1 MNTLWE
7 RMGSVMGYDEKLI
20 ENEKLIEGLKKKAQK
35 LRRDVI
41 ISMGVGVAGHI
52 GGSNSSADIVA
63 ALYFY
68 KMKHDP
74 KNPKWKERDRFLLS
88 KGHVGILQ
96 YAALAESGYFP
107 VEDLKHTKEIGSY
120 LQGHPDVQK
129 TPGIEAGTGSLG
141 QGLSIGLGMA
151 LGQRLDHLDSRTYVL
166 VGDGEIAEGQIWEA
180 AMAASAFKADNLTA
194 IVDRNRLQANGKT
207 KERFDTGDIMAKFL
221 SFGWH
226 VIEINGHDMRE
237 ILGALDEAEMVKGVP
252 TAIIANTVKG
262 KGVSFAENVVGYH
275 NGMLTEETYRQ
286 ALQELTGQEQ
296 EA

>member
-1 MNTLWE
+1 
-7 RMGSVMGYDEKLI
+7 MGYDEALI
-20 ENEKLIEGLKKKAQK
+20 EDLKNMAQK

-52 GGSNSSADIVA
+52 GGSNSSADLVA

-68 KMKHDP
+68 KMRHDP
-74 KNPKWKERDRFLLS
+74 NHPKWRERDRFLLS

-120 LQGHPDVQK
+120 LQGHPDVLK

-151 LGQRLDHLDSRTYVL
+151 LGQRLDGLDSRTYVL

-194 IVDRNRLQANGKT
+194 IVDRNGLQANGRT
-207 KERFDTGDIMAKFL
+207 KERFDTGDIIAKFL

-226 VIEINGHDMRE
+226 VIEIDGHNMKE
-237 ILGALDEAEMVKGVP
+237 ILRALDEADTVKGVP
-252 TAIIANTVKG
+252 TVIVANTIKG

-275 NGMLTEETYRQ
+275 NGALTEETYRQ
-286 ALQELTGQEQ
+286 ALEELTVRGQEAQ
-296 EA
+296 G

>member
-1 MNTLWE
+1 
-7 RMGSVMGYDEKLI
+7 MGYDEKLI
-20 ENEKLIEGLKKKAQK
+20 KKLEDKAQK
-35 LRRDVI
+35 LRRDVV
-41 ISMGVGVAGHI
+41 ISIGVGVAGHI

-63 ALYFY
+63 ALYFH
-68 KMKHDP
+68 KMRHDP
-74 KNPKWKERDRFLLS
+74 KHPEWRERDRFLLS

-141 QGLSIGLGMA
+141 QGVSIGLGMA
-151 LGQRLDHLDSRTYVL
+151 LGLKLDRLDSRTYVL

-180 AMAASAFKADNLTA
+180 AMAASAFKADNLVA
-194 IVDRNRLQANGKT
+194 IVDRNRLQANGRT

-237 ILGALDEAEMVKGVP
+237 ILSALDEAETVKGVP

-286 ALQELTGQEQ
+286 ALLELTVQEQ

>member
-1 MNTLWE
+1 
-7 RMGSVMGYDEKLI
+7 MGYDEKLI
-20 ENEKLIEGLKKKAQK
+20 KKLEDKAQK
-35 LRRDVI
+35 LRRDVV
-41 ISMGVGVAGHI
+41 ISIGVGVAGHI

-63 ALYFY
+63 ALYFH
-68 KMKHDP
+68 KMRHDP
-74 KNPKWKERDRFLLS
+74 KHPEWRERDRFLLS

-151 LGQRLDHLDSRTYVL
+151 LGLKLDRLDSRTYVL

-180 AMAASAFKADNLTA
+180 AMAASAFKADNLVA
-194 IVDRNRLQANGKT
+194 IVDRNRLQANGRT

-237 ILGALDEAEMVKGVP
+237 ILSALDEAETVKGVP

-286 ALQELTGQEQ
+286 ALLELTVQ

>member
-1 MNTLWE
+1 MYKRQLE
-7 RMGSVMGYDEKLI
+7 D
-20 ENEKLIEGLKKKAQK
+20 KAQK
-35 LRRDVI
+35 LRRDVV
-41 ISMGVGVAGHI
+41 ISIGVGVAGHI

-63 ALYFY
+63 ALYFH
-68 KMKHDP
+68 KMRHDP
-74 KNPKWKERDRFLLS
+74 KHPEWRERDRFLLS

-151 LGQRLDHLDSRTYVL
+151 LGLRLDRLDSRTYVL

-180 AMAASAFKADNLTA
+180 AMAASAFKADNLVA
-194 IVDRNRLQANGKT
+194 IVDRNRLQANGRT

-237 ILGALDEAEMVKGVP
+237 ILSALDEAETVKGVP

-286 ALQELTGQEQ
+286 ALLELTVQEQ

>member
-1 MNTLWE
+1 M
-7 RMGSVMGYDEKLI
+7 

-286 ALQELTGQEQ
+286 ALQELTEQEQ

>member
-1 MNTLWE
+1 MKKILFAASEAVPFIKTGGLADVV
-7 RMGSVMGYDEKLI
+7 GSLPKCFDKEYFDV
-20 ENEKLIEGLKKKAQK
+20 
-35 LRRDVI
+35 RVI
-41 ISMGVGVAGHI
+41 IPKYLCI
-52 GGSNSSADIVA
+52 KQEWRD
-63 ALYFY
+63 
-68 KMKHDP
+68 KMKYVHHFYMDYLGQS
-74 KNPKWKERDRFLLS
+74 RY
-88 KGHVGILQ
+88 VGILQ

-151 LGQRLDHLDSRTYVL
+151 LGLRLDRLDSRTYVL

-180 AMAASAFKADNLTA
+180 AMAASAFKADNLVA
-194 IVDRNRLQANGKT
+194 IVDRNRLQANGRT

-237 ILGALDEAEMVKGVP
+237 ILSALDEAETVKGVP

-286 ALQELTGQEQ
+286 ALLELTVQEQ

>member
-1 MNTLWE
+1 
-7 RMGSVMGYDEKLI
+7 MGYDEKLI
-20 ENEKLIEGLKKKAQK
+20 KKLEDKAQK
-35 LRRDVI
+35 LRRDVV
-41 ISMGVGVAGHI
+41 ISIGVGVAGHI

-63 ALYFY
+63 ALYFH
-68 KMKHDP
+68 KMRHDP
-74 KNPKWKERDRFLLS
+74 KHPEWRERDRFLLS

-107 VEDLKHTKEIGSY
+107 VEDLMPTKESGSY

-151 LGQRLDHLDSRTYVL
+151 LGLKLDRLDSRTYVL

-180 AMAASAFKADNLTA
+180 AMAASAFKADNLVA
-194 IVDRNRLQANGKT
+194 IVDRNRLQANGRT

-237 ILGALDEAEMVKGVP
+237 ILSALDEAETVKGVP

-286 ALQELTGQEQ
+286 ALLELTVQEQ

>member
-1 MNTLWE
+1 
-7 RMGSVMGYDEKLI
+7 MGYDEKLI

-237 ILGALDEAEMVKGVP
+237 ILGALDEAETVKGVP

-286 ALQELTGQEQ
+286 ALLELTVQEQ

>member
-1 MNTLWE
+1 
-7 RMGSVMGYDEKLI
+7 MGYDEKLI
-20 ENEKLIEGLKKKAQK
+20 KELEDKAQK
-35 LRRDVI
+35 LRRDVV
-41 ISMGVGVAGHI
+41 ISIGVGVAGHI

-63 ALYFY
+63 ALYFH
-68 KMKHDP
+68 KMRHDP
-74 KNPKWKERDRFLLS
+74 KHPEWRERDRFLLS

-151 LGQRLDHLDSRTYVL
+151 LGLRLDRLDSRTYVL

-180 AMAASAFKADNLTA
+180 AMAASAFKADNLVA
-194 IVDRNRLQANGKT
+194 IVDRNRLQANGRT

-237 ILGALDEAEMVKGVP
+237 ILSALDEAETVKGVP

-286 ALQELTGQEQ
+286 ALLELSVQEQ

>member
-1 MNTLWE
+1 
-7 RMGSVMGYDEKLI
+7 MGYDEKLI
-20 ENEKLIEGLKKKAQK
+20 KELEDKAQK
-35 LRRDVI
+35 LRRDVV
-41 ISMGVGVAGHI
+41 ISIGVGVAGHI
-52 GGSNSSADIVA
+52 GGSNTSADIVA
-63 ALYFY
+63 ALYFH
-68 KMKHDP
+68 KMRHDP
-74 KNPKWKERDRFLLS
+74 KHPEWRERDRFLLS

-151 LGQRLDHLDSRTYVL
+151 LGLRLDRLDSRTYVL

-180 AMAASAFKADNLTA
+180 AMAASAFKADNLVA
-194 IVDRNRLQANGKT
+194 IVDRNRLQANGRT

-237 ILGALDEAEMVKGVP
+237 ILSALDEAETVKGVP

-286 ALQELTGQEQ
+286 ALLELTVQEQ

>member
-20 ENEKLIEGLKKKAQK
+20 ENEKLIEGLKKKAQQ

-52 GGSNSSADIVA
+52 GGSISSADIVA

-237 ILGALDEAEMVKGVP
+237 ILGALDEAETVKGVP

-286 ALQELTGQEQ
+286 ALQELTEQEQ

>member
-1 MNTLWE
+1 
-7 RMGSVMGYDEKLI
+7 MGYDDGLI
-20 ENEKLIEGLKKKAQK
+20 ERLKNQSQK

-41 ISMGVGVAGHI
+41 ISMGIGVAGHI
-52 GGSNSSADIVA
+52 GGSNSSADIVT

-68 KMKHDP
+68 KMKHKP
-74 KNPKWKERDRFLLS
+74 ENPKWRERDRFILS
-88 KGHVGILQ
+88 KGHVAILQ

-120 LQGHPDVQK
+120 LQGHPDVLK

-151 LGQRLDHLDSRTYVL
+151 LGQKLDKIDSKTYVL
-166 VGDGEIAEGQIWEA
+166 AGDGEIAEGQIWEA
-180 AMAASAFKADNLTA
+180 AMAARAFRADNLTA
-194 IVDRNRLQANGKT
+194 IVDRNGLQANGKT
-207 KERFDTGDIMAKFL
+207 KDRYDTGDVIAKFL

-237 ILGALDEAEMVKGVP
+237 ILSALDQADKVKGVP
-252 TAIIANTVKG
+252 TVIVANTVKG

-275 NGMLTEETYRQ
+275 NGMLTEDTYRQ
-286 ALQELTGQEQ
+286 ALEELTLQKQEVS
-296 EA
+296 E